1 MLSLGLL
8 KLNFLIQLKTLGV
21 CVELCLIVN
30 LPEDKGIGIFLYLL
44 SFVIG
49 WQQFLKEKK
58 RIFFF
63 FLVLFDLL

>member
-8 KLNFLIQLKTLGV
+8 KLNFLILLKTLGV